1 MKRFL
6 KCLHSEFLKLYY
18 LKATKIVVGLAV
30 FLQAALAYIGAKQIL
45 AIGLNATPETNQ
57 ALLETLPPLEYLGF
71 ESILIGIMPM
81 VVLGAIYGAGEYQ
94 SHSMR
99 TTLLSVNKK
108 GYVFSA
114 KTIVLAVASAIIATL
129 AIASTILVTHF
140 ALGQAGLNPFVLT
153 PLVRKYIVLGVCAW
167 TGLTM
172 VAFMLSFLFR
182 TPIIALLFLIPQ
194 IYNVGDFLAKRFT
207 WASFLPVVIGNRL
220 IATSEKIINTNP
232 LQNIGLLIIWI
243 AVIGSLAYVRFYRS
257 DLGGE
262 Y

>member
-30 FLQAALAYIGAKQIL
+30 FLQAVLAYIGAKQIL

-99 TTLLSVNKK
+99 TTLLSINKK
-108 GYVFSA
+108 SYVFSA
-114 KTIVLAVASAIIATL
+114 KTIVLGVASAIIAAL

-140 ALGQAGLNPFVLT
+140 ALGQAGLNPFVFQKIHCPWGMCLDRTNDGGIYAWFSLQDTYHSLT
-153 PLVRKYIVLGVCAW
+153 VFDSA
-167 TGLTM
+167 
-172 VAFMLSFLFR
+172 
-182 TPIIALLFLIPQ
+182 
-194 IYNVGDFLAKRFT
+194 N
-207 WASFLPVVIGNRL
+207 
-220 IATSEKIINTNP
+220 
-232 LQNIGLLIIWI
+232 LQC
-243 AVIGSLAYVRFYRS
+243 R
-257 DLGGE
+257 
-262 Y
+262 